1 MMRGEGKKTVS
12 QLIINTLMT
21 GKTLRAR
28 DVSSMVSEAA
38 GKEIKV
44 QDVSNMLYRISDDG
58 KCALGNFVNRK
69 KQNNR
74 YVYSMV
80 DEALNLSEKEA
91 YGLYLKVGKGRYT
104 LDSAVEDHPELQK
117 YVKAGKLEKE
127 KEKKPGKKRGRKP
140 GRPPKI
146 AVAVAEEDAEVP
158 ATVETP
164 EAVGGFLAD
173 VVKKIAGSEGL
184 NINLNVT
191 FKFGA

>member
-1 MMRGEGKKTVS
+1 MMKGQEGKKTVS

-91 YGLYLKVGKGRYT
+91 YGLYLKVGKNRYT
-104 LDSAVEDHPELQK
+104 LEKAVEDHPELKQ
-117 YVKAGKLEKE
+117 YVKPGKLD
-127 KEKKPGKKRGRKP
+127 KKPGKKRGRKP

-146 AVAVAEEDAEVP
+146 AVPDVMEDG
-158 ATVETP
+158 
-164 EAVGGFLAD
+164 EAPVSGNVGGFIAD
-173 VVKKIAGSEGL
+173 VAKKIAETEGL

-191 FKFGA
+191 FRFGS

>member
-1 MMRGEGKKTVS
+1 MMKGKEGKKTVS

-44 QDVSNMLYRISDDG
+44 QDVSNMLYRISDDS

-91 YGLYLKVGKGRYT
+91 YGLYLKVGSGRYA
-104 LDSAVEDHPELQK
+104 LESAIEDHPELGK
-117 YVKAGKLEKE
+117 YVKPGKLD
-127 KEKKPGKKRGRKP
+127 KEKKPGKNRGRKP
-140 GRPPKI
+140 GRPPKM
-146 AVAVAEEDAEVP
+146 AVAVTEDS
-158 ATVETP
+158 
-164 EAVGGFLAD
+164 EAPVSEDMGGFIAD
-173 VVKKIAGSEGL
+173 VVKKITGNEAL

>member
-1 MMRGEGKKTVS
+1 MKGKDDKKTVS

-80 DEALNLSEKEA
+80 DEALNLSEREA
-91 YGLYLKVGKGRYT
+91 YGLYLKVGKDRYSLET
-104 LDSAVEDHPELQK
+104 AVEDHPELKK
-117 YVKAGKLEKE
+117 YVKPGKLD

-140 GRPPKI
+140 GRPPKA
-146 AVAVAEEDAEVP
+146 AVAVMEDSDAPVSEE
-158 ATVETP
+158 
-164 EAVGGFLAD
+164 VGGFIAD
-173 VVKKIAGSEGL
+173 VVKKIAGNETL

-191 FKFGA
+191 VKFGT